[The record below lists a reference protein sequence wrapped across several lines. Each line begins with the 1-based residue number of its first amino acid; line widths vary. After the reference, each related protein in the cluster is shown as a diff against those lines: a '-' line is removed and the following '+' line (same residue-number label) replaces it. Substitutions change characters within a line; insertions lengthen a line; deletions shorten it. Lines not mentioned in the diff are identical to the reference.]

1 MSSVSVSQV
10 FTDLFNGLL
19 AIIDQI
25 ALAVQSNAGIIATVV
40 IIGAVAG
47 AIYVFGLQ
55 FSFEI
60 LWVVRIPK
68 RCHMIMSFNSP
79 LRSSYAVTQGSAYS
93 VSVTPSILL

>member
-40 IIGAVAG
+40 IIGAVAA
-47 AIYVFGLQ
+47 AIYVFGRRLINW
-55 FSFEI
+55 FRGF
-60 LWVVRIPK
+60 
-68 RCHMIMSFNSP
+68 M
-79 LRSSYAVTQGSAYS
+79 G
-93 VSVTPSILL
+93 